1 MKEPSARPW
10 IVLQTTHDVEAWM
23 DNLNRELQQF
33 EKRANANGYGI
44 CFSLAQ
50 GGDIFVHTTSE
61 GDVLLD
67 VTEEAEWV
75 APVITAVT
83 GVEAPRARIWALP
96 ADTLTQL
103 VFGLNSLI
111 ASTRIVLDHSFK
123 TKKY

>member
-1 MKEPSARPW
+1 MKEPTSRPW
-10 IVLQTTHDVEAWM
+10 IVLQTTHDIEAWM
-23 DNLNRELQQF
+23 DNLNRDLQQF
-33 EKRANANGYGI
+33 EHKANASGYGI
-44 CFSLAQ
+44 CFSLEE
-50 GGDIFVHTTSE
+50 GGEIFVHTTSE

-67 VTEEAEWV
+67 VTSDAEWV

-83 GVEAPRARIWALP
+83 GVAAPRSQIWALP